1 MGDVAFR
8 TPFLLVPLL
17 AGCAAMKTPAPP
29 LPAAQVE
36 IIEDPIPI
44 AWKEVATGEDQD
56 RLARVEDA
64 WRQGL
69 VAAARFRT
77 AVGGEGPLLD
87 PKVALPRAAPS
98 PGPYRCR
105 IIKLGGR
112 AGFAAF
118 KPFDCFV
125 EAEGELLTM
134 VKGSGTQRPAGRLWT
149 ESDARLI
156 FLGALSV
163 GGAPPPP
170 YAEHSASDV
179 AGVLERVDAFR
190 WRLAVPWPRD
200 GGVVLDIYE
209 LVPAVQP
216 SP

>member
-8 TPFLLVPLL
+8 VPFLLLPLL
-17 AGCAAMKTPAPP
+17 AGCAALKPPPAPAP
-29 LPAAQVE
+29 LARVE
-36 IIEDPIPI
+36 VVDDPIPV
-44 AWKEVATGEDQD
+44 AWKEVATAEDRSRLGRAGE
-56 RLARVEDA
+56 A
-64 WRQGL
+64 WEQGL
-69 VAAARFRT
+69 AAAARFRA
-77 AVGGEGPLLD
+77 AVSAEGPLLD
-87 PKVALPRAAPS
+87 RQVALPRAAPS
-98 PGPYRCR
+98 PGHYRCR

-112 AGFAAF
+112 VGFAAF

-149 ESDARLI
+149 DSDTRQI

-170 YAEHSASDV
+170 YAEDTKRDV

-190 WRLAVPWPRD
+190 WRLAVPYPQD
-200 GGVVLDIYE
+200 GAILDIYE
-209 LVPAVQP
+209 LIPLLAPVP
-216 SP
+216 